1 MRKFFMM
8 LMTVMFA
15 FVLFACDQV
24 ELTLDAPGNVAI
36 TDGVVTWDAVEGAE
50 EYLVFV
56 GTQSFTVTTTSLDL
70 TELGL
75 TAGNYTVYVIA
86 KAGEQVSLPSSN
98 QAFNVEDITVDMDL
112 LNQALF
118 AMIDPTYEADL
129 TEDDFED
136 AWEYRDYQRT
146 TALVET
152 FSQSAIDMGMNETTT
167 LAIFTQV
174 MAMMTTMGSGEIE
187 DVSDMKAELDVFGT
201 FGMEPADVS
210 LLIYNMLLTAIDQ
223 IIMDETLGIE
233 EDQNRLTEIEAM
245 VNNFKTS
252 TEGQALYLALKAY
265 TPMAYYDDLDQFFAL
280 DFESWQYWE
289 LMNIIAYDIVPNVY
303 YQWNDPY
310 YLEWDNQFIPLFHEI
325 FVAMKAAGQ
334 TAILEEFLYDSWP
347 DMMSPFEGVV
357 NYADELYW
365 LNEDIFNAEA
375 QIPLLQDFKQLLID
389 EEVMFK
395 QAIEDFVT
403 YVNNLYEAISP
414 ELLAAL
420 DTVSTGMFDLDEIFI
435 IKDEVLDMLITTL
448 PDAAAFGDMY
458 EVLFTIAAAFGDT
471 NATEMTV
478 HAAYFGD
485 IDHAVVELA
494 LLYIDSVTQTDVEA
508 IMTITDGMVVEEEF
522 YDEYWD
528 YYYYETTTDPYKVI
542 ELALYVLNHIDTFVT
557 TNQTKVDALNTLLD
571 DAEMEQVFTKV
582 LNNFAAIASEQMS
595 EEEAAIL
602 TMVVD
607 EVIASYDD
615 LKVVVNLM
623 KTIGVDV
630 LTEFMDSEAELIL
643 DILSLQDFD
652 EPTQAMIAV
661 VEEIIDDILPYNT
674 AFFGPMDL
682 ATIES
687 VLRVVRIPLLVAAT
701 VEGDILEADFN
712 TAFEAIVDDAAQL
725 IFNVRTLEELAYAQL
740 AAKDLQGII
749 FGNGLGQEF
758 DINLM
763 VAVVV
768 TLDDTLTTQ
777 FENLLFDSI
786 DIVFDDIIGDT
797 NILDLTGMLS
807 NDVDMMQQEVIDMIS
822 GKIADI
828 HTARGYIVDGTL
840 TPEDITF
847 IQGIF
852 NDMPEEPALN

>member
-1 MRKFFMM
+1 MRKIFMM

-15 FVLFACDQV
+15 FVLFACDQI
-24 ELTLDAPGNVAI
+24 ELTLDAPGNVTI
-36 TDGVVTWDAVEGAE
+36 TDGIVTWDAVEGAE

-70 TELGL
+70 NELEL

-98 QAFNVEDITVDMDL
+98 QPFNIEDVTVDMDL

-118 AMIDPTYEADL
+118 AMVDPTYAPDL
-129 TEDDFED
+129 TEDDFEES
-136 AWEYRDYQRT
+136 WEYRDYQRT

-174 MAMMTTMGSGEIE
+174 MALMTTMSSGEIE

-201 FGMEPADVS
+201 FGMEPADVA
-210 LLIYNMLLTAIDQ
+210 LLIYNLLLTGVDQ
-223 IIMDETLGIE
+223 IILDETLGIT
-233 EDQNRLTEIEAM
+233 EDQARLTEIEQM

-265 TPMAYYDDLDQFFAL
+265 TPMAYYDELDLFFAL

-289 LMNIIAYDIVPNVY
+289 LMNIVAYDIVPNVY
-303 YQWNDPY
+303 YEWNNPY
-310 YLEWDNQFIPLFHEI
+310 YLDWDNPFIPLFHEI

-334 TAILEEFLYDSWP
+334 TVIIEEFLYDSWP

-389 EEVMFK
+389 EEVMMK

-403 YVNNLYEAISP
+403 YLNNLYDAITP
-414 ELLAAL
+414 ELLTAL
-420 DTVSTGMFDLDEIFI
+420 DTVSTGMFELDEIFI
-435 IKDEVLDMLITTL
+435 IKDEVLNMLITTL

-458 EVLFTIAAAFGDT
+458 EVIFTISAAFGDT
-471 NATEMTV
+471 SATEMTI
-478 HAAYFGD
+478 HADYLGS
-485 IDHAVVELA
+485 IDHAMVELA

-557 TNQTKVDALNTLLD
+557 TNQTKVDALDALLN

-595 EEEAAIL
+595 VEEAEVL
-602 TMVVD
+602 EMVVA

-615 LKVVVNLM
+615 LKAVANLVQ
-623 KTIGVDV
+623 TIGVDI
-630 LTEFMDSEAELIL
+630 LTEFMVSEAELIL
-643 DILSLQDFD
+643 DILSLEDFD
-652 EPTQAMIAV
+652 EPSQAMIAV
-661 VEEIIDDILPYNT
+661 VEEIIDDLLPYNT

-701 VEGDILEADFN
+701 IEGDILEADFN

-725 IFNVRTLEELAYAQL
+725 IFNIRTLEELAYAQL
-740 AAKDLQGII
+740 AVKDLQGMMYL
-749 FGNGLGQEF
+749 NAWEQEF
-758 DINLM
+758 DIDLM
-763 VAVVV
+763 ATVVLV
-768 TLDDTLTTQ
+768 LDSTLNQQ
-777 FENLLFDSI
+777 FTDLIFDSI
-786 DIVFDDIIGDT
+786 DLLFDNILGDT
-797 NILDLTGMLS
+797 NVLDLTGMLA
-807 NDVDMMQQEVIDMIS
+807 NDVDMMQQEVIDMLS

-828 HTARGYIVDGTL
+828 HTARGYIIDGTI

-852 NDMPEEPALN
+852 DEVSQEPVLN